1 MFKTIKKPKMELE
14 LNKDISEI
22 LKNLFLFKNLPEDQI
37 KELRKISHIEKFKPG
52 ETLFIEGDEAKYLN
66 ILIKGVLRIYKT
78 DNKGHEVTI
87 TYLCPVSLVAEVA
100 NLTHINY
107 PASAEFETEGTVIKI
122 DYPSFEAKFL
132 KNPEICFSIVKSL
145 LAKIR
150 VIENAFSENFILDA
164 TSRVAKFLYEDEEL
178 FNKLKHTKIASLL
191 NLTPETLSRVIK
203 KLKTMGII
211 EKQGN
216 KYIIKERE
224 RLKEFFE

>member
-1 MFKTIKKPKMELE
+1 MFKTIKKTKMELE

-22 LKNLFLFKNLPEDQI
+22 IKNLFLFKNLPENQI

-52 ETLFIEGDEAKYLN
+52 ETLFMEGDEPSYLN

-107 PASAEFETEGTVIKI
+107 PASAEFETEGAVIKI
-122 DYPSFEAKFL
+122 DYSQFESKFL
-132 KNPEICFSIVKSL
+132 RNPDICFSIVKSL

-211 EKQGN
+211 EKQGT
-216 KYIIKERE
+216 KYIIKDRE